1 MIGNGRIGA
10 QTVAAAQALPASS
23 GVIGGDP
30 VSGSN
35 GSGSGSSS
43 ANSGSSTSNKS
54 GAATL
59 AASSVFALGL
69 GFLAVLAAC

>member
-1 MIGNGRIGA
+1 MIGNGQIGA
-10 QTVAAAQALPASS
+10 QTVAAAQALPATS

-30 VSGSN
+30 VSGS
-35 GSGSGSSS
+35 SSSGSSATS
-43 ANSGSSTSNKS
+43 SSSTSNKS

-59 AASSVFALGL
+59 AVSSVFALGL